1 MEKRGFIMIG
11 SIFPLRQPF
20 CGVSGGGRS
29 IRRHIWKWGAG
40 AVLACALLVWLVGA
54 RSPLRGF
61 DWNLAAAAMQRIR
74 WPWLL
79 LSLAMAAA
87 SYYGRA
93 LRWAVFLKPL
103 KAHPSI
109 RNLLSATIIG
119 FSAVTLFGRPGE
131 LVRPYLIAVKER
143 VPVSSQLAA
152 WLLERIFDLLM
163 ALLIFGFALSRAH
176 ASGAHVGP
184 SLAGVLAVGGRLAAS
199 TAVALLVVLVSLRH
213 FAEPLRR
220 RLVAGLSF
228 LPEARFRKLEKL
240 LNAFMQ
246 GVESTRSDGALLLVL
261 VYSVLEWALI
271 AACYECLA
279 RSFFGASLSFVDVL
293 VLLGFVSFGAV
304 IQIPGIGG
312 GMQVV
317 SIVVLTELF
326 AVKLEVATAFA
337 MLAWI
342 ITFVAIVPVGL
353 GLVIKEGLDWRSL
366 RQIGRETSA

>member
-11 SIFPLRQPF
+11 SIFPERQLF
-20 CGVSGGGRS
+20 WGASGGGRS
-29 IRRHIWKWGAG
+29 IRRHTWKWGAG
-40 AVLACALLVWLVGA
+40 AVLAGALVVWLLGA

-61 DWNLAAAAMQRIR
+61 DWNLAAAAIQRLS

-79 LSLAMAAA
+79 LSLVMAAA

-103 KAHPSI
+103 KPRPSI
-109 RNLLSATIIG
+109 RNLLSATVIG
-119 FSAVTLFGRPGE
+119 FAAITLFGRPGE

-143 VPVSSQLAA
+143 VPVSSQFAA
-152 WLLERIFDLLM
+152 WVLERIFDLLM
-163 ALLIFGFALSRAH
+163 ALLIFGFALTRAH

-184 SLAGVLAVGGRLAAS
+184 RLAEVLAVGGRFAAFA
-199 TAVALLVVLVSLRH
+199 AVVLLVVLVSLRH
-213 FAEPLRR
+213 FAEPLQR
-220 RLVAGLSF
+220 RLVAGLRL
-228 LPEARFRKLEKL
+228 LPEARFLKLEKL
-240 LNAFMQ
+240 VNAFVQ

-261 VYSVLEWALI
+261 VYSVVEWALI

-279 RSFFGASLSFVDVL
+279 HSFFGATLSFVDVL
-293 VLLGFVSFGAV
+293 VLLGFVSFGTI

-317 SIVVLTELF
+317 LIVVLTEMF
-326 AVKLEVATAFA
+326 VVKLEVATAFA
-337 MLAWI
+337 MLVWI

-353 GLVIKEGLDWRSL
+353 GLALKEGLDWHSL

>member
-1 MEKRGFIMIG
+1 
-11 SIFPLRQPF
+11 
-20 CGVSGGGRS
+20 
-29 IRRHIWKWGAG
+29 
-40 AVLACALLVWLVGA
+40 VWLLGA

-61 DWNLAAAAMQRIR
+61 DWNLAAAALARLS

-79 LSLAMAAA
+79 LSLVMVAA
-87 SYYGRA
+87 SLYGRA

-103 KAHPSI
+103 KARPSI
-109 RNLLSATIIG
+109 RNLLSATVIG
-119 FSAVTLFGRPGE
+119 FTAITLLGRPGE

-143 VPVSSQLAA
+143 VPVSSQFAA

-176 ASGAHVGP
+176 ASGDHVGP
-184 SLAGVLAVGGRLAAS
+184 RLAGVLAVGGRLAAIA
-199 TAVALLVVLVSLRH
+199 AVALLAVLVSLRH
-213 FAEPLRR
+213 FAEPIRR
-220 RLVAGLSF
+220 RLVAGLRL
-228 LPEARFRKLEKL
+228 LPEATFLKLEKL
-240 LNAFMQ
+240 VNAFMQ
-246 GVESTRSDGALLLVL
+246 GVESTRSDAALLLVL
-261 VYSVLEWALI
+261 MYSVLEWALI
-271 AACYECLA
+271 AACWGCVT
-279 RSFFGASLSFVDVL
+279 RSFFGASLSFVDAL

-342 ITFVAIVPVGL
+342 ITFVAIVPIGL
-353 GLVIKEGLDWRSL
+353 GLALKEGLDWHSL

>member
-1 MEKRGFIMIG
+1 M
-11 SIFPLRQPF
+11 
-20 CGVSGGGRS
+20 
-29 IRRHIWKWGAG
+29 
-40 AVLACALLVWLVGA
+40 LACALVVWLLGA

-61 DWNLAAAAMQRIR
+61 DWNLAAAAMERLR

-109 RNLLSATIIG
+109 RNLLSATVIG

-184 SLAGVLAVGGRLAAS
+184 SLARVLAVGGWLAAS
-199 TAVALLVVLVSLRH
+199 IAVALLVVLVSLRH

-220 RLVAGLSF
+220 RLVAGLGL

-240 LNAFMQ
+240 VNAFVQ

-261 VYSVLEWALI
+261 VYSVVEWALI
-271 AACYECLA
+271 TACYECLA

-353 GLVIKEGLDWRSL
+353 GLALKEGLSWRSL
-366 RQIGRETSA
+366 RQLGRETSA

>member
-1 MEKRGFIMIG
+1 
-11 SIFPLRQPF
+11 
-20 CGVSGGGRS
+20 
-29 IRRHIWKWGAG
+29 
-40 AVLACALLVWLVGA
+40 
-54 RSPLRGF
+54 
-61 DWNLAAAAMQRIR
+61 
-74 WPWLL
+74 
-79 LSLAMAAA
+79 
-87 SYYGRA
+87 
-93 LRWAVFLKPL
+93 
-103 KAHPSI
+103 
-109 RNLLSATIIG
+109 
-119 FSAVTLFGRPGE
+119 
-131 LVRPYLIAVKER
+131 
-143 VPVSSQLAA
+143 
-152 WLLERIFDLLM
+152 
-163 ALLIFGFALSRAH
+163 
-176 ASGAHVGP
+176 
-184 SLAGVLAVGGRLAAS
+184 
-199 TAVALLVVLVSLRH
+199 VVLVSLRH

-353 GLVIKEGLDWRSL
+353 GLVIKRVGL
-366 RQIGRETSA
+366 A